1 MTTSASIPTHLF
13 SPHLYYNCPTSSS
26 PCTVFM
32 LSQDEWSVLFMCLEW
47 FLFGKMIY
55 ILCDLTCTFAN
66 KVQLFHDLGIYSG
79 IFAIYLHF
87 ALTRREES
95 RMTNIVFYALCL
107 LYILSTAT
115 VLSDLLVYVIEVS
128 DHSIAKNIIFLI
140 IYADSCQYTTG
151 STYRGLSANDN
162 SRYDRRSYSKR
173 LL

>member
-1 MTTSASIPTHLF
+1 MESSSTLEYLVELTIASIPTHLF
-13 SPHLYYNCPTSSS
+13 SPHLCYNCPTSSS

-47 FLFGKMIY
+47 FLYGKMI
-55 ILCDLTCTFAN
+55 CNLTCTFA
-66 KVQLFHDLGIYSG
+66 KEVQLSHDLGIYSG
-79 IFAIYLHF
+79 IFAIYLHY

-128 DHSIAKNIIFLI
+128 NHSIAKNIIF
-140 IYADSCQYTTG
+140 
-151 STYRGLSANDN
+151 
-162 SRYDRRSYSKR
+162 
-173 LL
+173 